1 MAYAA
6 TAGGSLPSTT
16 AAPGVLAL
24 QRAMVWLVGA
34 SVAIVF
40 IEPSPYELATLA
52 ASVIFFATGLRMRL
66 VFMPLLLLLF
76 LVNIGYTISAVAVFD
91 RPSVP
96 NWIATSW
103 YMAVTV
109 IFFAMVISEDTAA
122 RLDMLRRGL
131 VVGALVAALAG
142 IAGYFNL
149 IPGGRDLLTLYDRA
163 RGTFKDPNVFGAFL
177 ILPALFALQS
187 VVSDKFGK
195 SFRSTIVFGII
206 SLAILLAFSRAAWGM
221 LIVTSGFMLAL
232 MVLTSRSQSQ
242 RSRIIVMALVT
253 VILAAA
259 LVAVLL
265 SFNSIA
271 QLFKQR
277 ASFDQSYDEG
287 RFGRFGRHILGAEM
301 ALGLPFGI
309 GPLQFNRF
317 FPEDTH
323 NSYLNAFMS
332 GGWLSGV
339 CYPALVFVTVMTG
352 FRYVFVRVPWQR
364 TYLAIFSAFLGT
376 VGESFIIDTD
386 HWRHFWMMLGVMW
399 GMFVAAE
406 RWKAKRRSSRSWHRC
421 AGVVLGRKPR
431 ALHLSTR
438 SRMVGTLRFA
448 HNLRLLLHRERQP
461 SVIDQTLDQFVL
473 HRRPR
478 RPDSRGNIGRIAQQ
492 ADRAFRDHLR
502 GRAIAGIAVALDH
515 RAALTAIGGDR
526 HEQQIVDAVLAFLLR
541 RSLAR
546 LRPPEPI
553 FSVLAWR

>member
-6 TAGGSLPSTT
+6 TAGSSLPSTT

-24 QRAMVWLVGA
+24 QRAMVWLAGA

-40 IEPSPYELATLA
+40 IEPSPYELTTLA
-52 ASVIFFATGLRMRL
+52 ASVIFFATGLRLRL

-76 LVNIGYTISAVAVFD
+76 LINLGYSISAVAVFD
-91 RPSVP
+91 RPNVP

-131 VVGALVAALAG
+131 VVGALIAAIAG

-177 ILPALFALQS
+177 VLPALFALQS

-195 SFRSTIVFGII
+195 SFRNAITFGII
-206 SLAILLAFSRAAWGM
+206 SFAILLAFSRAAWGM
-221 LIVTSGFMLAL
+221 LIITSGSMLVL

-242 RSRIIVMALVT
+242 RSRIIVMALV
-253 VILAAA
+253 VMVLAAA

-265 SFNSIA
+265 SFDSIA

-332 GGWLSGV
+332 GGWLSGLS
-339 CYPALVFVTVMTG
+339 YLALMLVTLGLGLRCAFVPT
-352 FRYVFVRVPWQR
+352 PWQR
-364 TYLAIFSAFLGT
+364 AYLAVYCAFAGT
-376 VGESFIIDTD
+376 FAESLIIDSE
-386 HWRHFWMMLGVMW
+386 HWRHFYLITGALWGLMLASRRY
-399 GMFVAAE
+399 VALA
-406 RWKAKRRSSRSWHRC
+406 AGPSAPPALAPHRS
-421 AGVVLGRKPR
+421 A
-431 ALHLSTR
+431 ALSTGGR
-438 SRMVGTLRFA
+438 SVA
-448 HNLRLLLHRERQP
+448 QP
-461 SVIDQTLDQFVL
+461 
-473 HRRPR
+473 
-478 RPDSRGNIGRIAQQ
+478 G
-492 ADRAFRDHLR
+492 
-502 GRAIAGIAVALDH
+502 
-515 RAALTAIGGDR
+515 
-526 HEQQIVDAVLAFLLR
+526 
-541 RSLAR
+541 
-546 LRPPEPI
+546 
-553 FSVLAWR
+553 